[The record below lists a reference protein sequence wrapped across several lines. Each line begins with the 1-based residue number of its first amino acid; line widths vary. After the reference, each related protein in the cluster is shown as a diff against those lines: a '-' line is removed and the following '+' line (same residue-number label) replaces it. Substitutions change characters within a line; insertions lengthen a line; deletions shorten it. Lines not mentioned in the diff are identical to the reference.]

1 MIAIGNLEK
10 GISHS
15 RDFYQKQCAGSHAEK
30 LIEYIEQFYDLA
42 TIEILS
48 FDVFDTLLLRNSK
61 YELERYLEMSQ
72 QFYDALILQGID
84 RFSLWDIYAARLTA
98 FKTCYRTV
106 KPNSTVR
113 EGRLIDI
120 LTLMVDLLEL
130 DRSFVDRLLKIELA
144 YEVEN
149 LQVNPV
155 LNAFLQHPK
164 TSDKKVIFVS
174 DMYLSGE
181 QIKYLVETYHPE
193 VDFFKTYSSAD
204 FGLTKSSGFLY
215 EKVIGDLGTNRKT
228 ILHFGDN
235 FHSDVSKAKES
246 GLQAIHLPIPEY
258 ELEARSIRKKEFIES
273 LEDRGFPLSLVY

>member
-1 MIAIGNLEK
+1 MTAFGTLEK
-10 GISHS
+10 HITYSI
-15 RDFYQKQCAGSHAEK
+15 DFYQIERANFYAEQ
-30 LIEYIEQFYDLA
+30 LIEYIEEFYGIQ

-72 QFYDALILQGID
+72 QFHDYLISQDLD
-84 RFSLWDIYAARLTA
+84 RFSVWDIYATRLTA

-113 EGRLIDI
+113 EGRLIDV
-120 LTLMVDLLEL
+120 LTLMVELLEL
-130 DRSFVDRLLKIELA
+130 EPQFVDRLIKIELD
-144 YEVEN
+144 YEVKN
-149 LQVNPV
+149 LRVNPV
-155 LNAFLQHPK
+155 LSAFLQHPK
-164 TSDKKVIFVS
+164 MSDKKVIFVS

-204 FGLTKSSGFLY
+204 FGLTKSSGLLY
-215 EKVIGDLGTNRKT
+215 EKVIGDLGTNRKA
-228 ILHFGDN
+228 IIHFGDN

-246 GLQAIHLPIPEY
+246 GWQAIHLPIPEY
-258 ELEARSIRKKEFIES
+258 ELEARTIRKKEFIKS
-273 LEDRGFPLSLVY
+273 LEEQKFPLNIVY